1 MPRWPVSDPPA
12 SRSSE
17 VASDSDITI
26 LRISEEAEE
35 DAELL
40 VYLEQQG
47 LTPGVH
53 AHVAHVSQ
61 SRDSVTI
68 DGPRGQSSMGLRP
81 ASLIRVL
88 LWRCRPVAV
97 PPGPGVGRAARALV
111 QPAPMTS
118 PVLTCE
124 EAHDEHTHGRGVLSI
139 G

>member
-1 MPRWPVSDPPA
+1 MPPWPVQRPPA
-12 SRSSE
+12 SPSSE

-47 LTPGVH
+47 LMPGVR

-68 DGPRGQSSMGLRP
+68 DGPKGQSSMGLRP

-88 LWRCRPVAV
+88 LGDADPSLFHQVPEAVARLGAGEPLRV
-97 PPGPGVGRAARALV
+97 HAG
-111 QPAPMTS
+111 AP
-118 PVLTCE
+118 CG
-124 EAHDEHTHGRGVLSI
+124 AHDQHARPRRVSI